1 MSKAAQV
8 QALTKAPISS
18 FASTAFSRDS
28 PNQAYDEACGGSIN
42 GGKEQLTSFVTSV
55 RHIDRDKHQKKKQD
69 PPKLGIQ
76 YKSSMKSC
84 APHISSYSLPSHR
97 NTPTKTVCKI
107 IDCPCHASCARWS
120 NMYLVLGSNCSNSCG
135 CMDVGHYTHRIGNWW
150 WLAAMLDR
158 VVNVIWSNCL
168 CWWNI
173 IWWYNWYNILI
184 PWNSCLK
191 CSCCSSSL
199 GWVISPS
206 GQPARVVNAI
216 LAMTSLRQLLQ
227 GNRPIKG
234 NSDHAATRYRIALPT
249 RSHRIMS
256 AYSTAFLYTFIW

>member
-28 PNQAYDEACGGSIN
+28 PNQAYHEAHREASMEERSN
-42 GGKEQLTSFVTSV
+42 WHHVTSV

-69 PPKLGIQ
+69 PPKLDIQ

-84 APHISSYSLPSHR
+84 AYSIIFFTLPQKH
-97 NTPTKTVCKI
+97 PKKTACKI
-107 IDCPCHASCARWS
+107 IACPCHASCARWS

-135 CMDVGHYTHRIGNWW
+135 CRDVGRYTHRIESTCG
-150 WLAAMLDR
+150 
-158 VVNVIWSNCL
+158 VIGGGWRP
-168 CWWNI
+168 CWTVQSI
-173 IWWYNWYNILI
+173 SSGPIVYAHEIWWYNINI

-199 GWVISPS
+199 GWLISPS

-216 LAMTSLRQLLQ
+216 LA
-227 GNRPIKG
+227 GIV
-234 NSDHAATRYRIALPT
+234 
-249 RSHRIMS
+249 
-256 AYSTAFLYTFIW
+256 